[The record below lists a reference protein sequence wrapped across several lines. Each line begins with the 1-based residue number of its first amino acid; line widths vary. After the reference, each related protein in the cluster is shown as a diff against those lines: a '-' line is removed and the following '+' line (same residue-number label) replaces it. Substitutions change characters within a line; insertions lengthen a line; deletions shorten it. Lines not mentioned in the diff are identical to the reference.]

1 MSWIKADLAAGAGA
15 SNLTFNEKIKALR
28 AQGETIHHLGFGQ
41 CPFPLPKLA
50 VEECQKHAWRS
61 TYAPIQGIKPLREE
75 IIKFHQ
81 KIDGIDH
88 FSESDVICA
97 PGSKGMFKNKKTLKR
112 FLVVEYGIIG
122 PVLPAGLSS
131 VSIKNE
137 NFRKI
142 EFSKLER
149 FPIGYYSF

>member
-97 PGSKGMFKNKKTLKR
+97 PGSKGMFKNKNFENL
-112 FLVVEYGIIG
+112 
-122 PVLPAGLSS
+122 VLPAGSPS
-131 VSIKNE
+131 VWIKS
-137 NFRKI
+137 
-142 EFSKLER
+142 EFPKN
-149 FPIGYYSF
+149 

>member
-97 PGSKGMFKNKKTLKR
+97 PGSKGTFEHFKGGKISVVQLKR
-112 FLVVEYGIIG
+112 VTT
-122 PVLPAGLSS
+122 
-131 VSIKNE
+131 VSQ
-137 NFRKI
+137 
-142 EFSKLER
+142 L
-149 FPIGYYSF
+149 YSNLY